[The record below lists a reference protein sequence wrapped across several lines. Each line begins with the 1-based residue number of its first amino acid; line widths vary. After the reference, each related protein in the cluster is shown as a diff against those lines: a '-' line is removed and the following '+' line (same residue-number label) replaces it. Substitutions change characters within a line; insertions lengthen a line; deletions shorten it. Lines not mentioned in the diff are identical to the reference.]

1 MREEHSMSTIIAG
14 HFQLQDEVERA
25 RTELVNAGFGA
36 DRISAFFVN
45 QPGQHDMT
53 AIGGDHLHSA
63 GAKETPIGVIEGT
76 SVGGAVGVA
85 VGAATSVVTGPA
97 GPIVGG
103 LVGAHVG
110 SLFSFS
116 KMKEGGESEA
126 GGENQAEPRPTGML
140 LAVAIDGDGGEADE
154 KRALEVLRDLGAH
167 HIERAEGS
175 IVGGDWV
182 DFDPLSM
189 PALIR

>member
-1 MREEHSMSTIIAG
+1 MSRIIAG
-14 HFQLQDEVERA
+14 HFQLQEEVDQA
-25 RTELVNAGFGA
+25 RRELVDAGFRI

-53 AIGGDHLHSA
+53 PLGGDNMQSA
-63 GAKETPIGVIEGT
+63 GAKETPSGVVEGA
-76 SVGGAVGVA
+76 SVGGMVGVA

-116 KMKEGGESEA
+116 KMKDRGESEE
-126 GGENQAEPRPTGML
+126 GGENQAVPRPAGML
-140 LAVAIDGDGGEADE
+140 LAVAIDDDGGENGE
-154 KRALEVLRDLGAH
+154 GRALEVLRKVGAH
-167 HIERAEGS
+167 HLERAEGS
-175 IVGGDWV
+175 IVEGDWV